1 MVWLFP
7 SHMSSELHYHNIPDI
22 KLKTV
27 GTSIVDICA
36 TFKTKELPVVSLIP
50 AKLRLL
56 PHSSFYNA
64 NFFFFS
70 SLANAF
76 TRSQLCSCRAPVA
89 VAVWA
94 GPARS
99 HTEERRGCCPAFPI
113 LEGLS
118 RDHWECAV
126 PGNGKSWCSKQS
138 GHPFFCLSVEKKS
151 VKGRLSS
158 QVACVTLE
166 CGSQRDCGTYVLGS
180 FQDSVLPAVSWAM
193 VPTIH
198 L

>member
-1 MVWLFP
+1 
-7 SHMSSELHYHNIPDI
+7 MSSELHYHNIPDI

-27 GTSIVDICA
+27 GASIVDICA

-64 NFFFFS
+64 NFFFS

-76 TRSQLCSCRAPVA
+76 TRSQLCSCRVPLA

-94 GPARS
+94 VPAHS

-113 LEGLS
+113 LEGLN

-126 PGNGKSWCSKQS
+126 PGKGKSWCSS
-138 GHPFFCLSVEKKS
+138 RVLTPSFLSAEKKS
-151 VKGRLSS
+151 VRVNCPHKEHVRYWN
-158 QVACVTLE
+158 VAARETVK
-166 CGSQRDCGTYVLGS
+166 
-180 FQDSVLPAVSWAM
+180 
-193 VPTIH
+193 PTS
-198 L
+198 LVVFKT

>member
-64 NFFFFS
+64 NFFF
-70 SLANAF
+70 SLLRMHSQDHNRAAAGRPLLLLCGLALPAV
-76 TRSQLCSCRAPVA
+76 TLRSGGDA
-89 VAVWA
+89 VLPSPFGKVWA
-94 GPARS
+94 GITVQCQEKANPGAPSPVVTPSFAQCR
-99 HTEERRGCCPAFPI
+99 EEIR
-113 LEGLS
+113 
-118 RDHWECAV
+118 
-126 PGNGKSWCSKQS
+126 
-138 GHPFFCLSVEKKS
+138 
-151 VKGRLSS
+151 KGRLS
-158 QVACVTLE
+158 
-166 CGSQRDCGTYVLGS
+166 
-180 FQDSVLPAVSWAM
+180 
-193 VPTIH
+193 
-198 L
+198 